1 MVLVDFEDLD
11 DGHDKYQTQHGE
23 WRLEKKTQSW
33 GWSSTE
39 WSSHQ
44 ARQTGLGEYPET
56 AASLFCGSAITKLQ
70 GKPNMHM
77 NDGAGRV
84 DLFIK
89 KGLLE
94 FLNCPFTSRAYSQKK
109 RSSPCHSIDQGLW
122 GAGDTYSSPWV
133 FSPTRSSPQGCSLQ
147 Q

>member
-1 MVLVDFEDLD
+1 MVLVDFKDLD

-23 WRLEKKTQSW
+23 WRLEKKPQSW

-44 ARQTGLGEYPET
+44 AGQTGLGEYPET
-56 AASLFCGSAITKLQ
+56 APSLFCGSAITKLQ

-84 DLFIK
+84 DLYKERIIRVFELSIDLKGLFPKK
-89 KGLLE
+89 KGAVL
-94 FLNCPFTSRAYSQKK
+94 A
-109 RSSPCHSIDQGLW
+109 I
-122 GAGDTYSSPWV
+122 A
-133 FSPTRSSPQGCSLQ
+133 
-147 Q
+147 